1 MGLSGCCCLV
11 KYLLILIN
19 FVFWAAGIAAFTLFG
34 WALTDTSLLVS
45 LTQGRNE
52 VYIGLLVFVGVATL
66 VIIIAFLGCCG
77 ALKESQCM
85 LVSFFCFLLI
95 VLVAEIATGVYAYQ
109 NRHQLSKI
117 VKSSV
122 AQSIKYEYGTNQ
134 LQTQTFDAFQKH
146 LECCGAEGPQDWQ
159 TSKYNNNTKVL
170 DLALSSQEAIFVIP
184 ASCCKANLSETVCKQ
199 ETRRKVGETN
209 VGESSSIYPK
219 GCTEKLVQE
228 AEKHLLSILAII
240 AGILAIEIFALMVSL
255 CLCCAVGDRE
265 DDYKS

>member
-1 MGLSGCCCLV
+1 M
-11 KYLLILIN
+11 
-19 FVFWAAGIAAFTLFG
+19 AQ
-34 WALTDTSLLVS
+34 TSFKPKHLMHS
-45 LTQGRNE
+45 
-52 VYIGLLVFVGVATL
+52 
-66 VIIIAFLGCCG
+66 
-77 ALKESQCM
+77 
-85 LVSFFCFLLI
+85 
-95 VLVAEIATGVYAYQ
+95 
-109 NRHQLSKI
+109 
-117 VKSSV
+117 
-122 AQSIKYEYGTNQ
+122 
-134 LQTQTFDAFQKH
+134 KH

-159 TSKYNNNTKVL
+159 TSKFNNNTKVL

>member
-34 WALTDTSLLVS
+34 WMLTDTSLLVS
-45 LTQGRNE
+45 LTQGKSD

-85 LVSFFCFLLI
+85 LVSFFCFLLV
-95 VLVAEIATGVYAYQ
+95 VLVAEIATGVYAYLNQ
-109 NRHQLSKI
+109 DQLLKI
-117 VKSSV
+117 VRTSV
-122 AQSIKYEYGTNQ
+122 KHSIQEDYSVNNI
-134 LQTQTFDAFQKH
+134 QTQAFDAFQKH
-146 LECCGAEGPQDWQ
+146 LECCGAEGPKDWQ
-159 TSKYNNNTKVL
+159 TSKFNNNTKALNL
-170 DLALSSQEAIFVIP
+170 DVSSPPETFIIP
-184 ASCCKANLSETVCKQ
+184 QSCCKANISEAICKK
-199 ETRRKVGETN
+199 ETRIPIGASKI
-209 VGESSSIYPK
+209 ESQSIHLK
-219 GCTEKLVQE
+219 GCSEKLVQE
-228 AEKHLLSILAII
+228 AQNHLLIILAII
-240 AGILAIEIFALMVSL
+240 AGILVFEIFALMISL

>member
-45 LTQGRNE
+45 LTQGKNE
-52 VYIGLLVFVGVATL
+52 IYIGLLVFVGVATL

-95 VLVAEIATGVYAYQ
+95 VLVAEIATGVYAYLNQ
-109 NRHQLSKI
+109 DQLFKI
-117 VKSSV
+117 VRTSV
-122 AQSIKYEYGTNQ
+122 KQSIQSEYGTNE

-146 LECCGAEGPQDWQ
+146 LECCGADGPQDWQ
-159 TSKYNNNTKVL
+159 LSKFNNNTKVVNL
-170 DLALSSQEAIFVIP
+170 DVSSKEGTFVIP
-184 ASCCKANLSETVCKQ
+184 VSCCKANLTEEVCKR
-199 ETRRKVGETN
+199 ETRRKVGETRFD
-209 VGESSSIYPK
+209 ESSSIYPK
-219 GCTEKLVQE
+219 GCSDKLVHE
-228 AEKHLLSILAII
+228 AEKHLLLILAVI
-240 AGILAIEIFALMVSL
+240 AGILAIEIFALMISL